1 MSLTVDNVKIII
13 RYFSINLLII
23 AFISCS
29 SRASEIQNGDIIF
42 QESLSSQS
50 DELAIITGSRY
61 THMGIIYKVD
71 NQYYVYEAIKR
82 VTLTPLDK
90 WIKRGKDGHY
100 VIKRLKNADR
110 LLTAA
115 NLKKMKAVGKK
126 YRGKKYDSLFQWS
139 DSKIYCSE
147 LVWKI
152 YKEALDIEIGKLQKF
167 KDFDLTHPKV
177 KSMIKKRYGGKFN
190 TEEKVIS
197 PVRMYE
203 SDLLEGI

>member
-1 MSLTVDNVKIII
+1 MSMAIHHFIII
-13 RYFSINLLII
+13 LLII
-23 AFISCS
+23 NITGCS
-29 SRASEIQNGDIIF
+29 SQASEIQNGDIIF

-50 DELAIITGSRY
+50 DELAIITKSRY
-61 THMGIIYKVD
+61 THMGIIYKID

-100 VIKRLKNADR
+100 VIKRLKNADK
-110 LLTAA
+110 LLTPD

-126 YRGKKYDSLFQWS
+126 YQGKRYDSLFQWS
-139 DSKIYCSE
+139 NQRIYCSE

-152 YKEALDIEIGKLQKF
+152 YKEALDIEIGQIQQF

-177 KSMIKKRYGGKFN
+177 QLMIKKRYGNEFN
-190 TEEKVIS
+190 PEERVIS
-197 PVRMYE
+197 PVSMYE
-203 SDLLEGI
+203 SELLKKI